1 MRADLV
7 RLLGSRTHD
16 KEQPMR
22 NTRVLTMVETALC
35 VALAIALSRIPAFK
49 LPYGGSLS
57 LEMLPIMVLALR
69 RGFRAGI
76 IAGVL
81 TSVAVFLFEP
91 FVVHWA
97 QVALDYP
104 VAFGVVGLTAV
115 GARAWRG
122 AVASGRMS
130 RAVWTVVVPASLLGG
145 ALRFASH
152 FVSGIVF
159 FGANA
164 PKGQPVVLYSL
175 IYNATYML
183 PATIVCAAAAALL
196 VPALERAV
204 PAAGRA

>member
-1 MRADLV
+1 
-7 RLLGSRTHD
+7 
-16 KEQPMR
+16 MR
-22 NTRVLTMVETALC
+22 NTRVLAMVETALC
-35 VALAIALSRIPAFK
+35 VALAIALSRLPAYK

-57 LEMLPIMVLALR
+57 LEMLPIMVIALR

-104 VAFGVVGLTAV
+104 VAFGAVGLAAV
-115 GARAWRG
+115 GARAWRTAVTKG
-122 AVASGRMS
+122 APTTA
-130 RAVWTVVVPASLLGG
+130 AWTVVAPACLLAG

-152 FVSGIVF
+152 FVSGIIF
-159 FGANA
+159 FGSYA
-164 PKGQPVVLYSL
+164 PKGQPVAIYSL
-175 IYNATYML
+175 VYNASYMV
-183 PATIVCAAAAALL
+183 PATIVCAIAAALL
-196 VPALERAV
+196 LPALERAV